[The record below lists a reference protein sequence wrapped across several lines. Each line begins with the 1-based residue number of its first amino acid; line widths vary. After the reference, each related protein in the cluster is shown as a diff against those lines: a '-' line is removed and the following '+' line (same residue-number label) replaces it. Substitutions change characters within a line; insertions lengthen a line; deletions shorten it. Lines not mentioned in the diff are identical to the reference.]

1 MCMKNFA
8 GRERKK
14 QIFLNVM
21 GKRTAL
27 VYGICRAGKTTLL
40 MSMSKAPPKQ
50 VIDEECSEVNQNK
63 EKDGVT
69 AVSTK
74 REEAAQN
81 HAAP

>member
-1 MCMKNFA
+1 
-8 GRERKK
+8 
-14 QIFLNVM
+14 
-21 GKRTAL
+21 
-27 VYGICRAGKTTLL
+27 
-40 MSMSKAPPKQ
+40 MSMSKTPPKQ
-50 VIDEECSEVNQNK
+50 VIDEECSEVNQIK